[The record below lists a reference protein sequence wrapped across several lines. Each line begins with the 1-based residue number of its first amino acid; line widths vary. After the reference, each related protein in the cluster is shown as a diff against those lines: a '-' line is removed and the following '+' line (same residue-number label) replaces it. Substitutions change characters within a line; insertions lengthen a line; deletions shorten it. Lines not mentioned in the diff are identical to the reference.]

1 MTVWFPVHKTQ
12 ELSELFFK
20 QVALGLPPFIKKWQ
34 VFFGQDGP
42 KGGKAYH
49 LIIVERGKVDEG
61 YKLIHKMNQP
71 MSEIEGWNCKIEPLL
86 GMKDAAELMG

>member
-20 QVALGLPPFIKKWQ
+20 EVSKGLPPFMKWQ
-34 VFFGQDGP
+34 VYFGQDGP

-49 LIIVERGKVDEG
+49 IIKIDKGKVDEG

-71 MSEIEGWNCKIEPLL
+71 MSEIEGWNCKIEPIL